1 MDEQNNTETAA
12 LAEAHHDVVAQPE
25 VLAEVRKVNSRRVK
39 TERKPSPRK
48 AVNTAAPIDM
58 DEGASAPRSDNNQ
71 GAGAPQSKEPIMNF
85 DATNWMNNFAAVPG
99 ADKFQTMFADATDR
113 SQQLTEKSQKVAGEM
128 VELTRAN
135 VEALVETGKIA
146 AAGAQTLGQEAVAR
160 TRETLEQTAQQVRS
174 LTQAGSPT
182 EFFQL
187 QGEIARTQFDRMV
200 ADGSRF
206 AESMVKLAGEAFQ
219 PISTRTALN
228 VEKLNELTA

>member
-1 MDEQNNTETAA
+1 MDEQNDIAISAGE
-12 LAEAHHDVVAQPE
+12 AEAHHEVVAQPE
-25 VLAEVRKVNSRRVK
+25 VLAEVRKVNARRVK
-39 TERKPSPRK
+39 TERKPRARK
-48 AVNTAAPIDM
+48 AVNTAAPIDINTTA
-58 DEGASAPRSDNNQ
+58 EAVQ
-71 GAGAPQSKEPIMNF
+71 TKEPFMNY
-85 DATNWMNNFAAVPG
+85 DPANWMNAFASVPG
-99 ADKFQTMFADATDR
+99 ADKFQTLFADASER
-113 SQQLTEKSQKVAGEM
+113 GQQLTEKSQKVAGEM

-146 AAGAQTLGQEAVAR
+146 AAGAQTLGQEAMTR

-174 LTQAGSPT
+174 LAQAGSPT

>member
-1 MDEQNNTETAA
+1 MDEENQIETGPMEV
-12 LAEAHHDVVAQPE
+12 EAHHEVIAQPE
-25 VLAEVRKVNSRRVK
+25 VLAEVRKVNARRVK
-39 TERKPSPRK
+39 TERKPRPRK
-48 AVNTAAPIDM
+48 AVNTAAPI
-58 DEGASAPRSDNNQ
+58 ETTERAE
-71 GAGAPQSKEPIMNF
+71 APQIKEPTMNY
-85 DATNWMNNFAAVPG
+85 DAANWMNNFASVPG
-99 ADKFQTMFADATDR
+99 ADKFQTLFAGATER
-113 SQQLTEKSQKVAGEM
+113 GQQLTEKSQKVAGEM

-146 AAGAQTLGQEAVAR
+146 AAGAQTLGQEAMAR

-200 ADGSRF
+200 SDGSRF
-206 AESMVKLAGEAFQ
+206 AESMVKLAGEALQ

-228 VEKLNELTA
+228 VEKINEITA

>member
-1 MDEQNNTETAA
+1 VQCNKEQTMDEQSNVETEVTH
-12 LAEAHHDVVAQPE
+12 AEAHEEVVAQPE
-25 VLAEVRKVNSRRVK
+25 VLAEVRKVNARRVK
-39 TERKPSPRK
+39 TERKPRARK
-48 AVNTAAPIDM
+48 AVNNAAPI
-58 DEGASAPRSDNNQ
+58 ENNQ
-71 GAGAPQSKEPIMNF
+71 TAEAVQTKEPAMNY
-85 DATNWMNNFAAVPG
+85 DPANWMNNFAAVPG
-99 ADKFQTMFADATDR
+99 ADKFQTLFADATER
-113 SQQLTEKSQKVAGEM
+113 GQQLTEKSQKVAGEM

-146 AAGAQTLGQEAVAR
+146 AAGAQTLGQEAIAR

>member
-1 MDEQNNTETAA
+1 MDDQTQIETGAGE
-12 LAEAHHDVVAQPE
+12 AESHHDVVAQPE
-25 VLAEVRKVNSRRVK
+25 VLAEVRKVNARRVK
-39 TERKPSPRK
+39 TERKPAPRK
-48 AVNTAAPIDM
+48 TVNNAAPIDINEAA
-58 DEGASAPRSDNNQ
+58 DAAQP
-71 GAGAPQSKEPIMNF
+71 KEPAMNF
-85 DATNWMNNFAAVPG
+85 DATNWMNNLASVPG
-99 ADKFQTMFADATDR
+99 ADKFQTMFADASER
-113 SQQLTEKSQKVAGEM
+113 GQQLTEKSQKVAGEM
-128 VELTRAN
+128 AQLTRAN

-146 AAGAQTLGQEAVAR
+146 AAGAQTLGQETMAR
-160 TRETLEQTAQQVRS
+160 TRESLEQTAQQVRS

-228 VEKLNELTA
+228 VEKINEITA